1 MIRAHTRAP
10 HLNAV
15 ATADIE
21 PDTVIFTITRSSII
35 CASTSEVVRQLPA
48 VFAPPADATED
59 GEADDEH
66 EDRSQDSWTS
76 LILIMIYEHLRGDA
90 SPWKPYLEVLP
101 TEFETLMFW
110 TQDQLRQL
118 QASSVLAKVGKEEA
132 DSMIR
137 SKILPVVQ
145 EHADVFYAGAGAR
158 LSEDELLALAHRM
171 GSTIMAYAF
180 DLDKDEDEERGGDDE
195 DDEWVEDRE
204 GKTTM
209 GMVPMADIL
218 NADAEFNVRLRIL
231 TMF

>member
-1 MIRAHTRAP
+1 M
-10 HLNAV
+10 L
-15 ATADIE
+15 
-21 PDTVIFTITRSSII
+21 FTIPRSSII
-35 CASTSEVVRQLPA
+35 CASTSEVVKRLPA

-76 LILIMIYEHLRGDA
+76 LILIMIYEYLRGDA

-110 TQDQLRQL
+110 SQDQLRQL
-118 QASSVLAKVGKEEA
+118 QASSVLAKVGREEA

-137 SKILPVVQ
+137 TKILPVVQ
-145 EHADVFYAGAGAR
+145 EHADVFYAGAAAKLG
-158 LSEDELLALAHRM
+158 EEELLALAHRM

-180 DLDKDEDEERGGDDE
+180 DLDKDEDEEKGGEDE

-204 GKTTM
+204 GKTMM

-218 NADAEFNVRLRIL
+218 NADAEFNVSIGRDTLTTSLLRANIKCRHIL
-231 TMF
+231 ITKRKH